1 MLNTSLYEHYLRLTN
16 NKTLQFGDYQN
27 KAILIVNTASHCGFT
42 PQYAALERLYQ
53 QYKDRGLEIIAVPS
67 RDFANQEFDNDA
79 QTQAFCQ
86 LNFGVSFPVVAQQHV
101 ARRFGKERAL
111 VYQWIEQQVKT
122 SPHFSGWLGLRPWV
136 FCSPRWNFQKYL
148 INRKGELI
156 DAFLSTTKPDSLK
169 LVSAIERALKS
180 DSI

>member
-1 MLNTSLYEHYLRLTN
+1 MPISFYNKLLLLPNGKNLDLNT
-16 NKTLQFGDYQN
+16 YQN
-27 KAILIVNTASHCGFT
+27 RAVLLVNTASRCGFT

-101 ARRFGKERAL
+101 ARRFGKNRAP

-122 SPHFSGWLGLRPWV
+122 SPQFAGWLGFKRWV
-136 FCSPRWNFQKYL
+136 FASPRWNFQKYL
-148 INRKGELI
+148 INRKGELV
-156 DAFLSTTKPDSLK
+156 DAFLSTTKPESSK

-180 DSI
+180 D